1 VLQPIDGGVGRG
13 QPPGGHVRISQI
25 GGVDEDMPE
34 ETRRLNEE
42 MALAPIELLRTVIA
56 VGPPFS
62 VVLTVCASMMAA
74 EGCR

>member
-1 VLQPIDGGVGRG
+1 
-13 QPPGGHVRISQI
+13 
-25 GGVDEDMPE
+25 VDEDTQE

-56 VGPPFS
+56 MDPPFS

-74 EGCR
+74 EGCG